1 RPPGGRLPAHQEVTL
16 EVIVLALASA
26 LRPAGVPALYALLSA
41 SHPRRVLIAY
51 IVAGFAFSVAIG
63 VLVVVAF
70 GGADVRF
77 GGTVEDLIEL
87 LAGTAALGF
96 AAGVAAGRAEL
107 PSRGSA
113 TGPQSAMAVRLRN
126 PSGRTAALAVGAPH
140 LPGLFYRVALNEIVA
155 HSNAIADGIVA
166 VLVFNAIW
174 FGAAIASVVLFMV
187 RPAAARRALLRA
199 SAWPRLHSR
208 GVTTAVF
215 AVAGAYLVVDGAVG
229 L

>member
-1 RPPGGRLPAHQEVTL
+1 MTL

-26 LRPAGVPALYALLSA
+26 LRPAGVAALYALLSA

-51 IVAGFAFSVAIG
+51 IVAGFTFSVAIG

-70 GGADVRF
+70 GGADIRF

-107 PSRGSA
+107 PSRGNP
-113 TGPQSAMAVRLRN
+113 TGAQSSMAVRLRN
-126 PSGRTAALAVGAPH
+126 PSVRTAAVAGVATH
-140 LPGLFYRVALNEIVA
+140 LPGLFYLVALNEIVA
-155 HSNAIADGIVA
+155 HRNAIADGIVA

-174 FGAAIASVVLFMV
+174 YGAAIASVVLFMV
-187 RPAAARRALLRA
+187 RPGTARKALLRA
-199 SAWPRLHSR
+199 SAWARLHSR
-208 GVTTAVF
+208 GVTIAVF
-215 AVAGAYLVVDGAVG
+215 AAVGAYLFVNGAVG
-229 L
+229 LLT

>member
-1 RPPGGRLPAHQEVTL
+1 VTL
-16 EVIVLALASA
+16 EVIVLAFASA
-26 LRPAGVPALYALLSA
+26 LRPAGVAALYALLSA

-51 IVAGFAFSVAIG
+51 IVAGFTFSVAIG

-96 AAGVAAGRAEL
+96 AAGVASGRAEL
-107 PSRGSA
+107 PSRGNA

-126 PSGRTAALAVGAPH
+126 PSVRTAALAGVATH
-140 LPGLFYRVALNEIVA
+140 LPGLFYLVALNEIVA
-155 HSNAIADGIVA
+155 HRNAIADGIVA

-187 RPAAARRALLRA
+187 RPGAARKALLRA
-199 SAWPRLHSR
+199 SAWARLHSR
-208 GVTTAVF
+208 GVTIAVF
-215 AVAGAYLVVDGAVG
+215 AAVGAYLFVNGAVG
-229 L
+229 LLT

>member
-1 RPPGGRLPAHQEVTL
+1 MTL

-26 LRPAGVPALYALLSA
+26 LRPAGVAALYALLSA

-70 GGADVRF
+70 GGADIRF
-77 GGTVEDLIEL
+77 GGTVEHLIEL

-96 AAGVAAGRAEL
+96 AAGLAAGRAEL

-113 TGPQSAMAVRLRN
+113 TGAQSTMAVRLRN
-126 PSGRTAALAVGAPH
+126 PSVRTAAVAGVATH
-140 LPGLFYRVALNEIVA
+140 LPGLFYLVALNEIVA
-155 HSNAIADGIVA
+155 HRNGIADGIVA

-174 FGAAIASVVLFMV
+174 FGAAIASVILFMV
-187 RPAAARRALLRA
+187 RPGAARRALLRA
-199 SAWPRLHSR
+199 SDWARLHSR
-208 GVTTAVF
+208 GVTIGVF
-215 AVAGAYLVVDGAVG
+215 AAAGAYLFVDGAVG
-229 L
+229 LFT

>member
-1 RPPGGRLPAHQEVTL
+1 MTL

-26 LRPAGVPALYALLSA
+26 LRPAGVAALYALLSA

-51 IVAGFAFSVAIG
+51 IVAGFTFSVAIG
-63 VLVVVAF
+63 VLVVGAF
-70 GGADVRF
+70 GGADIRF

-107 PSRGSA
+107 SSRGNA

-126 PSGRTAALAVGAPH
+126 PSVRTAALAGVATH
-140 LPGLFYRVALNEIVA
+140 LPGLFYLVALNEIVA
-155 HSNAIADGIVA
+155 HRSAIADGIVA

-174 FGAAIASVVLFMV
+174 YGAAIASVVLFMV
-187 RPAAARRALLRA
+187 RPGAARKALLRA
-199 SAWPRLHSR
+199 SAWARLHSR
-208 GVTTAVF
+208 GVTIAVF
-215 AVAGAYLVVDGAVG
+215 AAVGAYLFVKGAVG
-229 L
+229 LLT

>member
-1 RPPGGRLPAHQEVTL
+1 MTL

-26 LRPAGVPALYALLSA
+26 LRPAGVAALYALLSA

-63 VLVVVAF
+63 VLVVAAF

-77 GGTVEDLIEL
+77 GGTVEGLIEL

-96 AAGVAAGRAEL
+96 AAGVASGRAEL
-107 PSRGSA
+107 PSRGNA

-126 PSGRTAALAVGAPH
+126 PSVRTAALAGVATH
-140 LPGLFYRVALNEIVA
+140 LPGLFYLVALNEIVA
-155 HSNAIADGIVA
+155 HRNAIADGIVA

-187 RPAAARRALLRA
+187 RPGAARKALLRA
-199 SAWPRLHSR
+199 SAWARLHSR
-208 GVTTAVF
+208 GVTIAVF
-215 AVAGAYLVVDGAVG
+215 AAVGAYLFVNGAVG
-229 L
+229 LLT